1 MEFDKFVIGFEGLKL
16 GEHDYKFLVDT
27 AFFKELEYSEIQE
40 GKVIVDAV
48 LIKSERLMELDMS
61 FEGEVIVPCDRCGE
75 DLKQEVDFE
84 ETVVIKF
91 GDEADED
98 QGMIVLKRGE
108 TDFDIS
114 HYMYES
120 IILSLPSR
128 KVHPEIEGEPRCD
141 EALME
146 KINAGNKSD
155 DNDNDNIDPRWAA
168 LKNLK

>member
-27 AFFKELEYSEIQE
+27 TFFKELEYSEIQE

-48 LIKSERLMELDMS
+48 LIKTERLMELDMS

-75 DLKQEVDFE
+75 DLKQKVDFQ

-91 GDEADED
+91 DDEADED

-114 HYMYES
+114 HYIFES

-128 KVHPEIEGEPRCD
+128 KVHAEIEGEPRCD
-141 EALME
+141 EALMA
-146 KINAGNKSD
+146 KINSSNKSN